1 MPLPENVRNYRRRA
15 GLTQEEL
22 ADAAGHSVGVV
33 RKIEQGGS
41 ARVETLH
48 DLARALGVPTS
59 ALFETAAPEPVRARE
74 GDTVRLAELRKALM
88 PPVGLVDIFVEPIPV
103 DLIALQRH
111 IDDAHALYHVDRY
124 DSVARTLPGILRESE
139 SAVAISDP
147 GSRTRRKAL
156 AVRAGALLVTGKYL
170 TQVRRYDLAYHAL
183 SRGIVDAREAEQTLT
198 AATGVV
204 GLSWLLLR
212 QDRFDEAESLAASTA
227 AEIEPRMSQ
236 ATPGQLAAWGEL
248 CQRVASAAL
257 RNNRPEV
264 AKDAR
269 RMAATAASA
278 LDMEHV
284 NFREHWTTFGPATAE
299 AKAIEDLSLA
309 GDARGVLRRADDGPV
324 NARALKRLGRPSPNN
339 WFRHR
344 LDVAKAHATLGS
356 HQDAIDE
363 LVVIKAQAP
372 EWLSHQ
378 RMAGYIVRD
387 VLSKR
392 KRTLTREMRDMASHL
407 DVSG

>member
-236 ATPGQLAAWGEL
+236 ATPGQLAAWGS
-248 CQRVASAAL
+248 CASEWH
-257 RNNRPEV
+257 RRPC
-264 AKDAR
+264 ATTAPKWP
-269 RMAATAASA
+269 RM
-278 LDMEHV
+278 
-284 NFREHWTTFGPATAE
+284 
-299 AKAIEDLSLA
+299 LA
-309 GDARGVLRRADDGPV
+309 GWLPQPPARSTWSTSTSGST
-324 NARALKRLGRPSPNN
+324 GRP
-339 WFRHR
+339 
-344 LDVAKAHATLGS
+344 LDR
-356 HQDAIDE
+356 Q
-363 LVVIKAQAP
+363 P
-372 EWLSHQ
+372 
-378 RMAGYIVRD
+378 
-387 VLSKR
+387 R
-392 KRTLTREMRDMASHL
+392 KRRRLRTFRWPGMPVACSAVPTTDL
-407 DVSG
+407 